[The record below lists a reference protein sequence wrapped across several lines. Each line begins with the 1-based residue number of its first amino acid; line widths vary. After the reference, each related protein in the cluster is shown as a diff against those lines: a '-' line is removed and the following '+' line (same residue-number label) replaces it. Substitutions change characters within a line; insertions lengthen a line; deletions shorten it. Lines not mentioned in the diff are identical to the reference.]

1 MMFDPNTERISI
13 TVSEAAA
20 STGLKPGAI
29 YRSVSTGEIESTRL
43 GGRILI
49 LFEPFK
55 KKFGL

>member
-1 MMFDPNTERISI
+1 MFDPNTERVAI
-13 TVSEAAA
+13 TVSEAAT

-29 YRSVSTGEIESTRL
+29 YRSIRKGEIEVTRL

>member
-1 MMFDPNTERISI
+1 MFDPNKDRVSI
-13 TVSEAAA
+13 TVLEAAMT
-20 STGLKPGAI
+20 TGLKPHAV
-29 YRSVSTGEIESTRL
+29 YRLVKSGEIESRRL

>member
-1 MMFDPNTERISI
+1 MFDPNKDRVSI
-13 TVSEAAA
+13 TVLEAAMT
-20 STGLKPGAI
+20 TGLKPQAV
-29 YRSVSTGEIESTRL
+29 YRLVKSGEIESRRL

>member
-1 MMFDPNTERISI
+1 MAEANIERVSI

-20 STGLKPGAI
+20 STGLKPAAI

-49 LFEPFK
+49 LVEPVK
-55 KKFGL
+55 KKFRL